1 MIVKRNA
8 LVLNSSPDGGL
19 DNYPMLVHSTSG
31 MWNINMV
38 QSNAVTPNKEI
49 NSK

>member
-19 DNYPMLVHSTSG
+19 DNYPMLVQSTSG
-31 MWNINMV
+31 MWNVNMV
-38 QSNAVTPNKEI
+38 QSNAVTANKGI